1 MYNLSISIA
10 PDVTNDMDHFV
21 FAILNSVSQLW
32 NEESTCIA
40 ALESRCKVLV
50 FLISELYRKVLVIP
64 GYRIKGL
71 VQNLLAPPNAGYTV
85 SLISLFGWSAH
96 CNRGRFDSCHSRRTG
111 DSTRAKLADLLGG
124 VLYVSAAE
132 GGDFHA

>member
-1 MYNLSISIA
+1 MYNLSISIT

-21 FAILNSVSQLW
+21 FAILNSVSHFKFRVHRIP
-32 NEESTCIA
+32 EESTCIA

-71 VQNLLAPPNAGYTV
+71 VQNLLAPPMLV
-85 SLISLFGWSAH
+85 ILFLS
-96 CNRGRFDSCHSRRTG
+96 
-111 DSTRAKLADLLGG
+111 
-124 VLYVSAAE
+124 
-132 GGDFHA
+132 